1 MITLYRIA
9 GSCLLLGSAAS
20 LVSLA
25 AFLDP
30 NFWEIGLILMILTS
44 IILGIS
50 GTVIY
55 YQREELGNHFP
66 LYIALLFS
74 TALIIIV
81 GSSIQW
87 VS

>member
-1 MITLYRIA
+1 MIALYRIV

-25 AFLDP
+25 AFLDK
-30 NFWEIGLILMILTS
+30 NFWEIGLILTILTS
-44 IILGIS
+44 IILGIA

-55 YQREELGNHFP
+55 YQREELGKRFP
-66 LYIALLFS
+66 LYIVLLVS

-81 GSSIQW
+81 GGSIQW